1 MKVEF
6 TPQNPTPIKQKGIDI
21 RVADTAGRGGSLLGT
36 LTVTNTRLVWTKSG
50 ASVNTK
56 SLSWEKFI
64 KLMEDL

>member
-1 MKVEF
+1 MEVEF
-6 TPQNPTPIKQKGIDI
+6 TSQNPTQIKQKGLDI
-21 RVADTAGRGGSLLGT
+21 RVSDTPGRGGSLLGT

-56 SLSWEKFI
+56 SLTWEKFI